1 VVTLYPDI
9 VDSIQT
15 FILHPSDAD
24 PGVEVEEANKPFVEV
39 VADALG
45 LGALRV
51 VETGGTKYDSER
63 QQWDSGN
70 NLVAVEPGV
79 VFAYDRNTHTNTLLR
94 RAGIEVITI
103 VGAELGRG
111 RGGGHCMTCPI
122 IRDALD

>member
-1 VVTLYPDI
+1 M
-9 VDSIQT
+9 
-15 FILHPSDAD
+15 
-24 PGVEVEEANKPFVEV
+24 EV
-39 VADALG
+39 VAASLG

-51 VETGGTKYDSER
+51 VETGGTSYDSER

-79 VFAYDRNTHTNTLLR
+79 VFAYDRNTHTNALLR
-94 RAGIEVITI
+94 KVGVEVITI

-122 IRDALD
+122 IRDALDW

>member
-1 VVTLYPDI
+1 M
-9 VDSIQT
+9 
-15 FILHPSDAD
+15 
-24 PGVEVEEANKPFVEV
+24 
-39 VADALG
+39 
-45 LGALRV
+45 

-79 VFAYDRNTHTNTLLR
+79 VFAYDRNIHTNSLLR
-94 RAGIEVITI
+94 KAGIEVITI

-122 IRDALD
+122 IRDPIGLVSGITRTRSSSAASLGPG